1 MAYAYCLAV
10 VFGHGN
16 NAGGIKY
23 EIITATVAESDRRR
37 YCCPLH
43 SSGQSGVTASFFKKG
58 GSKTVKPIM
67 ICLPAI
73 FFSARLRPSECK
85 NPDFAGL
92 YQCFLHPNMGTPFVK
107 IRCAERGISAFF
119 IKSGCLFLRM
129 NDYFSIGSRCDLLF
143 GIFEH
148 SGSDM
153 LFSIFRQYRDAAEQH
168 C

>member
-43 SSGQSGVTASFFKKG
+43 SSGQSGVAASFLKKG

-73 FFSARLRPSECK
+73 FFSARLRHQ
-85 NPDFAGL
+85 N
-92 YQCFLHPNMGTPFVK
+92 VK
-107 IRCAERGISAFF
+107 IRILPGYTNVFCIQIWGHPSS
-119 IKSGCLFLRM
+119 KSGVPNGVYPHFL
-129 NDYFSIGSRCDLLF
+129 
-143 GIFEH
+143 
-148 SGSDM
+148 
-153 LFSIFRQYRDAAEQH
+153 
-168 C
+168 